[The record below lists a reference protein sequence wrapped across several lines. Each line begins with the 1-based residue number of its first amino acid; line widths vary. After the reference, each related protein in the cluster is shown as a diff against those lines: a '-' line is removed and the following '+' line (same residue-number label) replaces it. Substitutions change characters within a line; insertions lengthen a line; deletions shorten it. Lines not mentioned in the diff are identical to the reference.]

1 MVRNIAIIGVGLIG
15 GSLGA
20 AFKKVYPSLRVT
32 GYDQDI
38 KILATAK
45 SLKVI
50 DQDSPTLEAA
60 VVDADVIFIAT
71 PVSAIVETVRKVVKV
86 AKQQAIITDVGSTKA
101 KIVTEIESFLPSH
114 LSFVGGHPMAGS
126 EKNGVKAA
134 NPDLFKNRHYILTP
148 TQNTDSQA
156 FQTLHSLLTDI
167 GANVLAIDPQ
177 RHDQIV
183 AIISH
188 LPHLVAAALVN
199 LAGKERTNHETLLL
213 LAAGGFKDTT
223 RIAAGNPR
231 IWLDICLE
239 NKEAILKALD
249 KLKDEL
255 ERYSTAIKE
264 LNEVELKEKLE
275 QARMTRLA
283 LPTMLEKKEKD
294 MYELYIPVVDKPGVI
309 SDITLA
315 IGQLGINIEDIEILH
330 LTEKSG
336 MIRLTLAGLENTD
349 KAVSVLRNR
358 GYEVQVKEIIG

>member
-20 AFKKVYPSLRVT
+20 AFKKVSPSLRVT

-38 KILATAK
+38 KTLTTAE

-50 DQDSPTLEAA
+50 DQSSPTLEAA
-60 VVDADVIFIAT
+60 VVGADVIFVAT
-71 PVSAIVETVRKVVKV
+71 PVSAIVETVKKVVKV

-126 EKNGVKAA
+126 EKSGVKAA
-134 NPDLFKNRHYILTP
+134 DPDLFKNCHYILTP
-148 TQNTDSQA
+148 TQNTNSQA

-239 NKEAILKALD
+239 NKEAILKALN

-255 ERYSTAIKE
+255 ERYSIAIKE
-264 LNEVELKEKLE
+264 LNEIELKEKLE
-275 QARMTRLA
+275 EARMTRLA
-283 LPTMLEKKEKD
+283 LPTLLEKEKRN
-294 MYELYIPVVDKPGVI
+294 YELYIPVIDKPGVI

-336 MIRLTLAGLENTD
+336 TIRLTIAGLENTD
-349 KAVSVLRNR
+349 KAVSILRKK